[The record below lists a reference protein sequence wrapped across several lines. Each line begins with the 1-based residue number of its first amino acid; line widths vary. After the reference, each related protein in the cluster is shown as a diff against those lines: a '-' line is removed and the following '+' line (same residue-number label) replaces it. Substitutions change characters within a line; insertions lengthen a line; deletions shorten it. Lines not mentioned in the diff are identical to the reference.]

1 MRLFVLVL
9 TGGLF
14 LNSASAACLP
24 GGMPRN
30 ELLALKAAKWQVPD
44 DARRQQLALGMVYC
58 LADPDP
64 VLRDEIGFEAL
75 SAWMRGDK
83 LTTATVQ
90 SLRTILLP
98 RLAAADPQGVIRPFA
113 ALTLAEVAR
122 RDRLKPYLSSAERQE
137 LLTAAAAYLS
147 GVRDYRGYDE
157 QSGWRHG
164 VAHGADLMLQLAL
177 NPALGKPAHETILA
191 AIASQVLPA
200 HSYIYGEGER
210 LMAPVFYLARQ
221 TFVTAVAHPSI
232 MGTSMSTMG
241 GAHRVGLVI
250 GPLCRRVADVMPL
263 LRVMAGPDEK
273 DATVKPWQL
282 GDPAAVALAQVSV
295 FAIPDSGERRA
306 HPVMRKAVERAAAAL
321 GARGARVGSLD
332 APDLR
337 HGFWIWA
344 AAMTEANPSGY
355 ADLLSGGAGIP
366 ILSELAKLPFGR
378 SR

>member
-83 LTTATVQ
+83 MTTATVQ

-210 LMAPVFYLARQ
+210 LMAPVFYLARRD
-221 TFVTAVAHPSI
+221 TLTAAEWEAWLS
-232 MGTSMSTMG
+232 
-241 GAHRVGLVI
+241 R
-250 GPLCRRVADVMPL
+250 L
-263 LRVMAGPDEK
+263 LAAR
-273 DATVKPWQL
+273 KPIPPVSQ
-282 GDPAAVALAQVSV
+282 AALAQTHNLKQFLYPLYASLTLSQD
-295 FAIPDSGERRA
+295 AAQRERLLQA
-306 HPVMRKAVERAAAAL
+306 VTSALKA
-321 GARGARVGSLD
+321 LD
-332 APDLR
+332 
-337 HGFWIWA
+337 
-344 AAMTEANPSGY
+344 
-355 ADLLSGGAGIP
+355 
-366 ILSELAKLPFGR
+366 
-378 SR
+378 